1 MKLKLYTLFILLL
14 CGMAT
19 YSQEQAPDWAWA
31 KSAEGNGYDWVNGII
46 TDAIGNV
53 YITGYFDGT
62 TITFG
67 NTILTNANEGRSDIF
82 IVKYAPNGN
91 VIWAKRAGGNE
102 NDRSNNITTDEEGNV
117 YLTGYFGSSTLTF
130 GTTTLTNTGGTDI
143 FIVKYTATG
152 NVVWAKSAD
161 GGYCDEGTSIT
172 TDEAENV
179 YLTGY
184 FKSNS
189 ITFGNITLNNSGN
202 NNTHDIFIAK
212 YNSNGNEIWAKSFG
226 GSSADYG
233 TSITTDKT
241 GNIYFIGNFSSS
253 TITFGNTT
261 LTQVGGGDI
270 FFAKCDINGNVIW
283 AKSFGGSSYDG
294 GISIITD
301 EIGSVYFTGSFM
313 SSTVIFDTTTL
324 TNINAGYY
332 DIFIVKYNPNGN
344 MIWAKSAGGGDNDV
358 SNSISTDKVGNV
370 YLTGDFSFPNITFGD
385 ITLTNAGYDDIFIT
399 EYDSNGNVLWAKRA
413 GSDNF
418 DYGRSITTDAMGNIY
433 LTGDFWSNTIT
444 FGNTTLN
451 NTGFL
456 DVFTTRLNLN
466 TGNNGPVCEGYPL
479 NVTVSANPEATFV
492 WTGPNGFS
500 STEQNPVVSN
510 SATTAMSGTYDVTVT
525 LNGMSGTGST
535 QVTVKPMPSTP
546 VVSNNGPVCSGN
558 VLSLTA
564 STIPDATYFWT
575 GPNGF
580 TSTEQNPVVSY
591 NSTTA
596 MSGTYNVTA
605 TVNGC
610 TSPAGST
617 TVVVNE
623 TPATPMAGNNGP
635 ICEGSE
641 LSLTASFVP
650 DATYLWT
657 GPNGFTSIEQNPIVS
672 NNATI
677 IMSGTYSVTA
687 SLNNGCISDV
697 SLTQVTVKP
706 MPSTPIAGNNGPV
719 CSGNVLS
726 LTASTIPDATYL
738 WTGPNGFTSTEQ
750 NPIVSNNATTI
761 MSGTYNVTATVN
773 GCTSPAGSTTV
784 IVNETP
790 ATPMAGNNSPVC
802 EGSELSLTAS
812 FVPEATYLWTGPNGF
827 TSTEQNPMVS
837 NNATTTMSGTYSVT
851 ASLSNG
857 CTSDVSLTQVT
868 VNAIPS
874 TPVAGS
880 NGPVCEGSALMLNT
894 SYVWNAS
901 YSWTGPN
908 GFTSSEQNPVVS
920 YQATP
925 AMSGSYYITVTVNGC
940 SSPAGSVIATVNA
953 TPETPIAENNGP
965 VCLGS
970 MLSLSASTIPNASY
984 HWTGP
989 NGFVSS
995 EQNPD
1000 VSNNA
1005 QPGMSG
1011 LYYVAVTDNNGCVSE
1026 SGLTNVSIIDVQ
1038 PTPNIC
1044 VISVDS
1050 IKGKNL
1056 VVWDKP
1062 LTGAIHHFNVF
1073 VEGNQANV
1081 FEHIGT
1087 VDYNS
1092 VSIYIDT
1099 LSAPAQQAYRY
1110 KISAVDTCGNETEL
1124 SDYHK
1129 SIHLSIS
1136 QGMGTTFN
1144 LAWSHYEGF
1153 SYSTYNI
1160 YRGTTPASMILLTTV
1175 SSTIDSYTDLTPP
1188 AGYVYYQI
1196 EAVNPNP
1203 CSIFKQTNYNS
1214 ARSNIVS
1221 NNTNAVPEYPNESEI
1236 SIYPNPANDNLTII
1250 IPTYS
1255 AVNHTTLELFDIY
1268 GNLLK
1273 NVTVTGNTTTVDISG
1288 YPAGVYVVRFMD
1300 EKGIVSK
1307 RIIKR

>member
-1 MKLKLYTLFILLL
+1 MRLKLYTLFILLL

-19 YSQEQAPDWAWA
+19 FSQEQAPDWAWA
-31 KSAEGNGYDWVNGII
+31 KSAGGSGDELRSSTI
-46 TDAIGNV
+46 TDIA
-53 YITGYFDGT
+53 
-62 TITFG
+62 
-67 NTILTNANEGRSDIF
+67 
-82 IVKYAPNGN
+82 
-91 VIWAKRAGGNE
+91 
-102 NDRSNNITTDEEGNV
+102 GNV
-117 YLTGYFGSSTLTF
+117 YLTGNFNSS
-130 GTTTLTNTGGTDI
+130 
-143 FIVKYTATG
+143 
-152 NVVWAKSAD
+152 
-161 GGYCDEGTSIT
+161 
-172 TDEAENV
+172 
-179 YLTGY
+179 
-184 FKSNS
+184 S
-189 ITFGNITLNNSGN
+189 ITFGNFTLNN
-202 NNTHDIFIAK
+202 
-212 YNSNGNEIWAKSFG
+212 
-226 GSSADYG
+226 
-233 TSITTDKT
+233 
-241 GNIYFIGNFSSS
+241 
-253 TITFGNTT
+253 
-261 LTQVGGGDI
+261 VGG
-270 FFAKCDINGNVIW
+270 
-283 AKSFGGSSYDG
+283 
-294 GISIITD
+294 
-301 EIGSVYFTGSFM
+301 
-313 SSTVIFDTTTL
+313 
-324 TNINAGYY
+324 Y
-332 DIFIVKYNPNGN
+332 DIFIVKYNPDGNVLWAINAGGSSNDMVMSISTDESGNIYLTGYFNSSTINFGSTTLTNIGGADVFFAKYNTNGN
-344 MIWAKSAGGGDNDV
+344 VIWAKSVGGNNNEEANGITTDAMGNVYLSGHFGSPSITFGNIVLTNSNTGLFDIFIAKYDTDGNVLWAQRSGGSESDYNTGITADTAGNVYLTGYFQSSSITFGNFTLTNNGETDVFIAKFDSNGNVFWAKSAGGSSYDLGT
-358 SNSISTDKVGNV
+358 SISTDKSGNV
-370 YLTGDFSFPNITFGD
+370 YLAGYFNSSSITFGNT
-385 ITLTNAGYDDIFIT
+385 TLYNAGGYDVFITKYNSNGNVIWTKRAGESLDDWGNSVAVDVVGNIYLNGSFESTTLIFNNIILTSIGHMDIFIAK
-399 EYDSNGNVLWAKRA
+399 YDPNGNVLWAKSA
-413 GSDNF
+413 GGNTD
-418 DYGRSITTDAMGNIY
+418 DYGRMVTTDKIGNVY
-433 LTGDFWSNTIT
+433 LTGNFDSNTIA
-444 FGNTTLN
+444 FGDTALN
-451 NTGFL
+451 NAGANDIFI
-456 DVFTTRLNLN
+456 TRLNLSA
-466 TGNNGPVCEGYPL
+466 GNNGPVCESYPL

-525 LNGMSGTGST
+525 LNGMSDTSST
-535 QVTVKPMPSTP
+535 QVTVKPTPSTP
-546 VVSNNGPVCSGN
+546 QAGNNSPVCSGN
-558 VLSLTA
+558 TLTLTA
-564 STIPDATYFWT
+564 STVTGASYFWT

-580 TSTEQNPVVSY
+580 TSFQQNPVVSY

-596 MSGTYNVTA
+596 MSGTYNVAA

-617 TVVVNE
+617 TV
-623 TPATPMAGNNGP
+623 M
-635 ICEGSE
+635 
-641 LSLTASFVP
+641 
-650 DATYLWT
+650 
-657 GPNGFTSIEQNPIVS
+657 
-672 NNATI
+672 
-677 IMSGTYSVTA
+677 
-687 SLNNGCISDV
+687 
-697 SLTQVTVKP
+697 
-706 MPSTPIAGNNGPV
+706 
-719 CSGNVLS
+719 
-726 LTASTIPDATYL
+726 
-738 WTGPNGFTSTEQ
+738 
-750 NPIVSNNATTI
+750 
-761 MSGTYNVTATVN
+761 
-773 GCTSPAGSTTV
+773 
-784 IVNETP
+784 VNETP

-812 FVPEATYLWTGPNGF
+812 FVPDATYLWTGPNGF

-837 NNATTTMSGTYSVT
+837 NNATTTLSGTYSVT
-851 ASLSNG
+851 ASLGNG
-857 CTSDVSLTQVT
+857 CTSDISSTQVT

-880 NGPVCEGSALMLNT
+880 NGPVCEGSALMLNA

-925 AMSGSYYITVTVNGC
+925 AMSGSYYVTVTVNGC

-970 MLSLSASTIPNASY
+970 ILSLSASSIPNASY

-989 NGFVSS
+989 NDFASS
-995 EQNPD
+995 EQNPV
-1000 VSNNA
+1000 VSSNA

-1050 IKGKNL
+1050 ITGHNV
-1056 VVWDKP
+1056 VVWNKP
-1062 LTGAIHHFNVF
+1062 VTEAINHFNVYT
-1073 VEGNQANV
+1073 EGTQAGV
-1081 FEHIGT
+1081 FELIGT
-1087 VDYNS
+1087 VPYNS
-1092 VSIYIDT
+1092 FSIYTDT
-1099 LSAPAQQAYRY
+1099 LSNPAQQAYRY

-1203 CSIFKQTNYNS
+1203 CSPFKQGNYNS

-1221 NNTNAVPEYPNESEI
+1221 NNVNAVPEYPNESEI
-1236 SIYPNPANDNLTII
+1236 SIYPNPANDKLTIT

-1255 AVNHTTLELFDIY
+1255 AVHHTMLKLFDIY

-1273 NVTVTGNTTTVDISG
+1273 GITITDSTTTVDISG
-1288 YPAGVYVVRFMD
+1288 YPSGVYVVRFMD

>member
-31 KSAEGNGYDWVNGII
+31 KSAEGNGYDWVNGIV

-152 NVVWAKSAD
+152 DVVWAKSAD
-161 GGYCDEGTSIT
+161 GGYCDEGIGIT

-184 FKSNS
+184 FDSNS
-189 ITFGNITLNNSGN
+189 ITFGNITLNNLGN

-212 YNSNGNEIWAKSFG
+212 YNSNGNVIWAKSFG
-226 GSSADYG
+226 GNSADYG
-233 TSITTDKT
+233 TSITTDNT

-253 TITFGNTT
+253 TITIGNTT

-270 FFAKCDINGNVIW
+270 FFVKCDINGNVIW
-283 AKSFGGSSYDG
+283 AKSFGGSNYDG

-332 DIFIVKYNPNGN
+332 DIFIAKYNPNGN

-370 YLTGDFSFPNITFGD
+370 YLTGDFSFSNITFGD

-418 DYGRSITTDAMGNIY
+418 DYGRSITIDAMGNIY

-456 DVFTTRLNLN
+456 DVFTTRLNLS
-466 TGNNGPVCEGYPL
+466 TGNNGPVCEGFPL
-479 NVTVSANPEATFV
+479 NLNVSSNPEATFA

-500 STEQNPVVSN
+500 SAEQNPIVSN

-535 QVTVKPMPSTP
+535 QVTVKPTPSTP
-546 VVSNNGPVCSGN
+546 V
-558 VLSLTA
+558 A
-564 STIPDATYFWT
+564 S
-575 GPNGF
+575 
-580 TSTEQNPVVSY
+580 
-591 NSTTA
+591 
-596 MSGTYNVTA
+596 
-605 TVNGC
+605 
-610 TSPAGST
+610 
-617 TVVVNE
+617 
-623 TPATPMAGNNGP
+623 
-635 ICEGSE
+635 
-641 LSLTASFVP
+641 
-650 DATYLWT
+650 
-657 GPNGFTSIEQNPIVS
+657 
-672 NNATI
+672 
-677 IMSGTYSVTA
+677 
-687 SLNNGCISDV
+687 
-697 SLTQVTVKP
+697 
-706 MPSTPIAGNNGPV
+706 NNGPV

-738 WTGPNGFTSTEQ
+738 WTGPNGFTSIEQ

-784 IVNETP
+784 MVNETP

-827 TSTEQNPMVS
+827 TSTEQNPIVS
-837 NNATTTMSGTYSVT
+837 NNATATMSGTYSVT

-857 CTSDVSLTQVT
+857 CTSDISSTQVT

-880 NGPVCEGSALMLNT
+880 NGPVCEGSALTLNT

-901 YSWTGPN
+901 YSWTGPD

-925 AMSGSYYITVTVNGC
+925 VMSGSYYVTVTVNGC

-970 MLSLSASTIPNASY
+970 MLSLSASSISNASY

-989 NGFVSS
+989 NGFASS
-995 EQNPD
+995 EQNPV

-1011 LYYVAVTDNNGCVSE
+1011 LYYVVVTDNNGCVSE
-1026 SGLTNVSIIDVQ
+1026 SGLANVSIIDIQ

-1050 IKGKNL
+1050 ITGKNL

-1092 VSIYIDT
+1092 LSIYIDT
-1099 LSAPAQQAYRY
+1099 LSAPAQLAYRY

-1203 CSIFKQTNYNS
+1203 CSPFKQGNYNS

-1221 NNTNAVPEYPNESEI
+1221 NNVNAVPEYPNESEI
-1236 SIYPNPANDNLTII
+1236 SIYPNPANDKLTIT

-1255 AVNHTTLELFDIY
+1255 AVNHTMLELFDIY
-1268 GNLLK
+1268 GKLLK
-1273 NVTVTGNTTTVDISG
+1273 SITITESTTIVDVSG
-1288 YPAGVYVVRFMD
+1288 YPSGVYVVRFMD

>member
-31 KSAEGNGYDWVNGII
+31 KSAEGNGYDWVNGIV

-152 NVVWAKSAD
+152 DVVWAKSAD
-161 GGYCDEGTSIT
+161 GGYCDEGIGIT

-184 FKSNS
+184 FDSNS
-189 ITFGNITLNNSGN
+189 ITFGNITLNNLGN

-212 YNSNGNEIWAKSFG
+212 YNSNGNVIWAKSFG
-226 GSSADYG
+226 GNSADYG
-233 TSITTDKT
+233 TSITTDNT

-253 TITFGNTT
+253 TITIGNTT

-270 FFAKCDINGNVIW
+270 FFVKCDINGNVIW
-283 AKSFGGSSYDG
+283 AKSFGGSNYDG

-332 DIFIVKYNPNGN
+332 DIFIAKYNPNGN

-370 YLTGDFSFPNITFGD
+370 YLTGDFSFSNITFGD

-418 DYGRSITTDAMGNIY
+418 DYGRSITIDAMGNIY

-456 DVFTTRLNLN
+456 DVFTTRLNLS
-466 TGNNGPVCEGYPL
+466 TGNNGPVCEGFPL
-479 NVTVSANPEATFV
+479 NLNVSSNPEATFA

-500 STEQNPVVSN
+500 SAEQNPIVSN

-535 QVTVKPMPSTP
+535 QVTVKPTPSTP
-546 VVSNNGPVCSGN
+546 V
-558 VLSLTA
+558 A
-564 STIPDATYFWT
+564 S
-575 GPNGF
+575 
-580 TSTEQNPVVSY
+580 
-591 NSTTA
+591 
-596 MSGTYNVTA
+596 
-605 TVNGC
+605 
-610 TSPAGST
+610 
-617 TVVVNE
+617 
-623 TPATPMAGNNGP
+623 
-635 ICEGSE
+635 
-641 LSLTASFVP
+641 
-650 DATYLWT
+650 
-657 GPNGFTSIEQNPIVS
+657 
-672 NNATI
+672 
-677 IMSGTYSVTA
+677 
-687 SLNNGCISDV
+687 
-697 SLTQVTVKP
+697 
-706 MPSTPIAGNNGPV
+706 NNGPV

-738 WTGPNGFTSTEQ
+738 WTGPNGFTSIEQ

-784 IVNETP
+784 MVNETP
-790 ATPMAGNNSPVC
+790 ATPMTGNNGPVC

-827 TSTEQNPMVS
+827 TSTEQNPIVS
-837 NNATTTMSGTYSVT
+837 NNATATMSGTYSVT

-857 CTSDVSLTQVT
+857 CTSDISSTQVT

-880 NGPVCEGSALMLNT
+880 NGPVCEGSALTLNT

-901 YSWTGPN
+901 YSWTGPD

-925 AMSGSYYITVTVNGC
+925 VMSGSYYVTVTVNGC

-970 MLSLSASTIPNASY
+970 MLSLSASSISNASY

-989 NGFVSS
+989 NGFASS
-995 EQNPD
+995 EQNPV

-1011 LYYVAVTDNNGCVSE
+1011 LYYVVVTDNNGCVSE
-1026 SGLTNVSIIDVQ
+1026 SGLANVSIIDIQ

-1050 IKGKNL
+1050 ITGKNL

-1092 VSIYIDT
+1092 LSIYIDT
-1099 LSAPAQQAYRY
+1099 LSAPAQLAYRY

-1203 CSIFKQTNYNS
+1203 CSPFKQGNYNS

-1221 NNTNAVPEYPNESEI
+1221 NNVNAVPEYPNESEI
-1236 SIYPNPANDNLTII
+1236 SIYPNPANDKLTIT

-1255 AVNHTTLELFDIY
+1255 AVNHTMLELFDIY
-1268 GNLLK
+1268 GKLLK
-1273 NVTVTGNTTTVDISG
+1273 SITITESTTIVDVSG
-1288 YPAGVYVVRFMD
+1288 YPSGVYVVRFMD